1 MALNLSDLPGTWT
14 VTAFGGPIQ
23 GKPKITPSCV
33 RNDFAQGRHIL
44 IGSIPTLSLVI
55 ILLPKEHF
63 HEFGPYPNTQEY
75 RN

>member
-1 MALNLSDLPGTWT
+1 MALRLFDLPGKWT
-14 VTAFGGPIQ
+14 INPFFTQQ
-23 GKPKITPSCV
+23 GEIGLPGLADPLINSV
-33 RNDFAQGRHIL
+33 VDGRMVL
-44 IGSIPTLSLVI
+44 LSGFWI